1 MRGCQKRETIC
12 KHDLVT
18 LGIIRIGR
26 LVSEA
31 VKNEAEQALS
41 ISNKEDHLAGQT
53 YSQGNV
59 KVGTF
64 FEAHQSTWLLKVSG
78 EPLSRFG
85 SSIVRKARPL
95 HTETSSI
102 VVCSTARG
110 IFNGSISAIFNDL
123 CQLMKILDLLSCSN
137 LKTFHHKYSSLFT
150 TNLI

>member
-1 MRGCQKRETIC
+1 MRGCQKREAIC

-31 VKNEAEQALS
+31 VENEAEQALS
-41 ISNKEDHLAGQT
+41 VSNKEDHLAGQT

-78 EPLSRFG
+78 EPFGRF
-85 SSIVRKARPL
+85 SSFIKRRARPL
-95 HTETSSI
+95 PHRDVIDCGVFRSERDLQWFHSG
-102 VVCSTARG
+102 CSDYCKMWRSV
-110 IFNGSISAIFNDL
+110 NKKL
-123 CQLMKILDLLSCSN
+123 CL
-137 LKTFHHKYSSLFT
+137 
-150 TNLI
+150 